1 MILPPPQSFEQLV
14 FSQLLTSQSTGQSSS
29 LHPTF
34 RETVLGHVSPPFC
47 AATSTVRVSVIWPP
61 PQVVEH
67 PALASHADI
76 LQSTGHPSVL
86 QFRVSS
92 ILLVH
97 LPPCFAALRTF
108 RVNFWSP
115 PPHVFVHVL
124 LFSQFVISQSSGA
137 HALLLQPAVR
147 SSPAGHFMPP
157 LDGEVTTLR
166 VLACCPPPQVLEHS
180 PLFSHSEILQ
190 STGQSSSLQS
200 SVSVKAGQALPPC
213 TAAVVTVRVLDR
225 VPPPHVT
232 LQLPFVHLLVIQS
245 TGHFA
250 SLHPVVRTRAL
261 HALPPFRA
269 ATRIVRV
276 SLRWPPPQVVEHV
289 AMIFH
294 GDISQW
300 TTGAAVFVVVV
311 ASVATGAVV
320 ICAVEVAPPTS
331 VDAVVV

>member
-1 MILPPPQSFEQLV
+1 M
-14 FSQLLTSQSTGQSSS
+14 
-29 LHPTF
+29 HPTF
-34 RETVLGHVSPPFC
+34 RETMLGHVSPPFC
-47 AATSTVRVSVIWPP
+47 AATSTVRVSVFWPP

-67 PALASHADI
+67 PALASHTESHADI
-76 LQSTGHPSVL
+76 LQSTGQPSVL

-92 ILLVH
+92 MLAVH

-147 SSPAGHFMPP
+147 LSPAGHFMPP
-157 LDGEVTTLR
+157 FDGEVTTLR

-213 TAAVVTVRVLDR
+213 TAAVVAVRDLDR

-232 LQLPFVHLLVIQS
+232 LQPPFVHLLVIQS

-261 HALPPFRA
+261 HALPPF
-269 ATRIVRV
+269 
-276 SLRWPPPQVVEHV
+276 
-289 AMIFH
+289 
-294 GDISQW
+294 
-300 TTGAAVFVVVV
+300 
-311 ASVATGAVV
+311 
-320 ICAVEVAPPTS
+320 
-331 VDAVVV
+331 